1 MFAGT
6 RPASD
11 PPRNPR
17 LKNWRSYMDKAE
29 LENRKGELRFLELK
43 IRHLES
49 QPVQKEIEELRTRR
63 NKLFGETYTMAI

>member
-1 MFAGT
+1 
-6 RPASD
+6 
-11 PPRNPR
+11 
-17 LKNWRSYMDKAE
+17 MDKAE